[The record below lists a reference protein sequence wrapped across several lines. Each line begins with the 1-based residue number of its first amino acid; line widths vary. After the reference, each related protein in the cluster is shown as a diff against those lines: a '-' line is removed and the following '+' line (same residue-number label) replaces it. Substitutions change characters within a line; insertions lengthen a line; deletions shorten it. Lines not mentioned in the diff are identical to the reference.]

1 MPPDA
6 ASSSPH
12 ENTGLCARYRPC
24 FVFKGT
30 VPRCTTTF
38 VHHRKSD
45 RCPCVAAASPM
56 TQLRPLHNAMTACRC
71 PKPRTA
77 TLSNPIGFPKG
88 FALWPPEAAPRMQ
101 LRSGLESAAS
111 ANPLGKPK
119 DPALWPPGRLFR
131 RSGRRFRREKAL
143 GDRRH
148 PSRRAEGRPGTAD
161 AKEKGHRVATMP
173 LGCPLVEAMGL
184 EPTTSALR
192 TQRSPS

>member
-88 FALWPPEAAPRMQ
+88 FALWPPEAAPRTQVRSGLQ
-101 LRSGLESAAS
+101 LRSGLHCRHRFQPAPREGDATRLQHLSVLS
-111 ANPLGKPK
+111 VVGNHPRKLPIGRKGPGRHPHM
-119 DPALWPPGRLFR
+119 PALCIGGQFASPCAQ
-131 RSGRRFRREKAL
+131 SL
-143 GDRRH
+143 G
-148 PSRRAEGRPGTAD
+148 SFFS
-161 AKEKGHRVATMP
+161 
-173 LGCPLVEAMGL
+173 LVCGSIL
-184 EPTTSALR
+184 NVW
-192 TQRSPS
+192 